1 MKQLL
6 KTNIDW
12 IFLLFSLSL
21 TALIFSYMSVTLHNH
36 FQTFGWDLGFFD
48 QIIWKASRGDL
59 IAYSTLAKEN
69 LLADHFQVVLYLL
82 APLYWIRS
90 DVRMIL
96 TAQSILVVLAGIPL
110 YALAKSLSKN
120 VLFSFSIVVAF
131 LLFLGTQWT
140 ILNEFHQMAFVPL
153 FLSIFFYA
161 LNHRNKLGYWIG
173 IGGLLITK
181 EELGL
186 LVASIGMLVFLGSS
200 TIGGVPSGHPR
211 GVLSW
216 SKRTGVYTFIIGI
229 LSFFFLIYIMMPAI
243 SVEGIYNHMGFG
255 EAGYTP
261 IDVIKKSITNPSFF
275 IKQMVYPTIKM
286 KTVFDSFFAFG
297 FLPLLAPI
305 HLIPVVEQFV
315 TRFIYAGP
323 QFTKWANVNH
333 HASPLG
339 ILLAV
344 STVYASYWIVTVL
357 KKGNKGNKGHM
368 GKMYTYVGF
377 YILIFALLQ
386 DVVLHGPIN
395 SFFKPQFH
403 KTYDWIF
410 DNEEIIKSVPS
421 NVSVAAQ
428 NSMFPHV
435 SQRNEI
441 YLLPEISN
449 AQYIVV
455 DFEDGPNKFSPLTM
469 KEMGEL
475 VNRLTSSNS
484 YTIITQKG
492 KALLLHRKDI

>member
-96 TAQSILVVLAGIPL
+96 IAQAILIVIAGLPL
-110 YALAKSLSKN
+110 FILAKEVTKN
-120 VLFSFSIVVAF
+120 RIFSIGIVIAY

-153 FLSIFFYA
+153 FLSIIFLA
-161 LNHRNKLGYWIG
+161 LHRKKLIGYWIG
-173 IGGLLITK
+173 MIGLIGIK

-186 LVASIGMLVFLGSS
+186 LVAAIGIAVWFGFS

-216 SKRTGVYTFIIGI
+216 SSRTGVYTFIIGI

-243 SVEGIYNHMGFG
+243 SVEGTYHHMGFG

-305 HLIPVVEQFV
+305 YLIPVIEQFV

-333 HASPLG
+333 HAAPLG
-339 ILLAV
+339 VLLAV
-344 STVYASYWIVTVL
+344 STVYASKWLSEIWR
-357 KKGNKGNKGHM
+357 KGNKGDRGDKR
-368 GKMYTYVGF
+368 KIFTYLGG
-377 YILIFALLQ
+377 YIVIIVLVQ
-386 DVVLHGPIN
+386 DIVLHGPIN

-403 KTYDWIF
+403 EHYAWMKN
-410 DNEEIIKSVPS
+410 NEEIIQLVPKGA
-421 NVSVAAQ
+421 SVAAQ
-428 NSMFPHV
+428 NSMFPHL
-435 SQRNEI
+435 SQRHEI

-455 DFEDGPNKFSPLTM
+455 DLEDGPNKFSPLS
-469 KEMGEL
+469 KHEMETL
-475 VNRLTSSNS
+475 IDTLTISKQYQISF
-484 YTIITQKG
+484 QKG
-492 KALLLHRKDI
+492 KAMILKKSF